1 MASVDSQDEGL
12 KWQVGVWD
20 RMSLTYLREVDARFT
35 GVIDGVIQH
44 SRLRPGQQVLD
55 LGTGTGS
62 VAIRAAP
69 LVVPGGTVTAIDI
82 SPEMLATGRKRIAG
96 LGLSNISFREGRAE
110 QIPVLSGQFEAVLAS
125 LSLMYVI
132 DRDAAAREI
141 ARVLRPGGCFVAA
154 VWGGP
159 EAADIVLFQQLA
171 GSFAPR
177 PPVPGVGPGALSDPS
192 EFVQQ
197 LERAGMRARVEIQT
211 TEFSFEDF
219 SLAWAVLA
227 AVTTAQLPAE
237 RQEEAKAAVR
247 AKMWSSSFHLRDQI
261 CHRNSI
267 ALDRI
272 VKKQSEQPGV
282 YSIGGLNR
290 CLSSAK
296 SQMRTMSSSQNR
308 KCSSLGR
315 RHRRGASI
323 SHRKKW
329 SHFASCD
336 RTGSFGAILRVPKTR
351 LRRIYWSRDG

>member
-20 RMSLTYLREVDARFT
+20 RMSPTYLREVDARFT
-35 GVIDGVIQH
+35 GVIDGIIQH

-82 SPEMLATGRKRIAG
+82 SPEMLAAGRKRIAG

-110 QIPVLSGQFEAVLAS
+110 QIPALSGQFDAVLAS

-177 PPVPGVGPGALSDPS
+177 PPVPGVGPGALADPS

-197 LERAGMRARVEIQT
+197 LERAGMQARVEISDDRIQ
-211 TEFSFEDF
+211 FRGL
-219 SLAWAVLA
+219 SLGVGGACWCYDGP
-227 AVTTAQLPAE
+227 TARRETGRSKGCRSGKNVAGWRP
-237 RQEEAKAAVR
+237 
-247 AKMWSSSFHLRDQI
+247 SSFH
-261 CHRNSI
+261 
-267 ALDRI
+267 
-272 VKKQSEQPGV
+272 
-282 YSIGGLNR
+282 
-290 CLSSAK
+290 
-296 SQMRTMSSSQNR
+296 
-308 KCSSLGR
+308 
-315 RHRRGASI
+315 
-323 SHRKKW
+323 
-329 SHFASCD
+329 
-336 RTGSFGAILRVPKTR
+336 
-351 LRRIYWSRDG
+351 